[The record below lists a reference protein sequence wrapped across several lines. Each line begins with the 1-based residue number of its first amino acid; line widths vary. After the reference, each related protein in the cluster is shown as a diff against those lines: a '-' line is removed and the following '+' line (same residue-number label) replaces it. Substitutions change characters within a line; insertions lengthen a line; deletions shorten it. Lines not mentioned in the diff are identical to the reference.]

1 MAGHRAQAARKRRID
16 HERVMFI
23 ALDGALKT
31 SASSGARVKKVSQ
44 KVSLTSK
51 VRQDSATAKFRKSS
65 IYKGFK
71 RSAIDGNDQKTVSN
85 PVPATIRGRS
95 IAELADLFLP
105 NQVPGSNRRC

>member
-23 ALDGALKT
+23 ALDEALKT

-65 IYKGFK
+65 IYKVLNAQQSTEMTKK
-71 RSAIDGNDQKTVSN
+71 RFQILSPQPTM
-85 PVPATIRGRS
+85 RG
-95 IAELADLFLP
+95 
-105 NQVPGSNRRC
+105 PG